1 MEMTKH
7 DIYQKAIEA
16 AKLELAQAERNLE
29 LVDPPLT
36 VWAAHEVVA
45 KQEKLNALFQLVK
58 KELAG

>member
-1 MEMTKH
+1 MTKH